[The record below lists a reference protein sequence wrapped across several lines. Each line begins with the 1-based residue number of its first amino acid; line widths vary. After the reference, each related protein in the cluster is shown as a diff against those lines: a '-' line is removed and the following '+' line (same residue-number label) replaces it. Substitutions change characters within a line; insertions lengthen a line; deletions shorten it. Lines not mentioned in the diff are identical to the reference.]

1 MHRTNSSGFYIF
13 LFIFIS
19 FVIFLYGPIISI
31 ILLSFQGPSGG
42 LTFPLNGFSV
52 HWFKELWGGSGLVD
66 IGASFRRS
74 IKLGLLVMTL
84 TVLLSLSAGLAFRKK
99 FIGSDLLFYTT
110 VSSLIVPS
118 IVLSLGIALE
128 FRIIDSSVIWFGETF
143 NVISVRATKV
153 PKDPLTSLDKS

>member
-1 MHRTNSSGFYIF
+1 MHRTNSSGFYLF

-42 LTFPLNGFSV
+42 LTFPLNGFSI
-52 HWFKELWGGSGLVD
+52 HWFRELWNGSALVD

-74 IKLGLLVMTL
+74 IILGILVMCL

-99 FIGSDLLFYTT
+99 FFGSDLLFFTT

-128 FRIIDSSVIWFGETF
+128 FRIIDSLIISLGETL
-143 NVISVRATKV
+143 NVEVINTGVSSYGTVQAV
-153 PKDPLTSLDKS
+153 SF